1 MSPDARRSGAPSEPP
16 KSPSVQQVGIEEGF
30 LSVKCFFKSRSL
42 AVQLSLRLNQVL
54 KLIIKRVLPCRFE
67 RTCGS
72 MFVFKNV
79 FQKPRG
85 ATTLSPETRRS
96 GVKG

>member
-42 AVQLSLRLNQVL
+42 A
-54 KLIIKRVLPCRFE
+54 
-67 RTCGS
+67 
-72 MFVFKNV
+72 
-79 FQKPRG
+79 G
-85 ATTLSPETRRS
+85 ATVASSESSVKADNQKSPTMQ
-96 GVKG
+96 V